1 MEKEFLN
8 EIIADEKGIN
18 DKIFL
23 NCFKYQNLSFL
34 AKDLIRATHAK
45 NEKIVNN
52 INNGLKKRY

>member
-1 MEKEFLN
+1 MEKEFIN

-34 AKDLIRATHAK
+34 AKHLIRATHAK
-45 NEKIVNN
+45 NEKNS
-52 INNGLKKRY
+52 K